1 MGMLRG
7 FVAFGVLAT
16 LSGCGAYNDFKA
28 SSAYQDYRQNCT
40 GNYTN
45 ECESKLVDTNI
56 VMLEL
61 ARSNLSR
68 DKDALV
74 KSVGKDGYERFAKA
88 ANEVIDDLVNRQEQ
102 KRPGIFARWV
112 LGEAQPFNNTRN
124 QLFLESDMK
133 ELITAVLKRVSETNR
148 VAQAS
153 APAVEPLS
161 PTAAILLGKEVQQA
175 TPQPVEVSAPPVA
188 AVQVPGPQGSVLE
201 AAVDREIANE
211 ISKDGGDEFKDNR
224 QIFLTDL
231 NGDGTNDAVV
241 LYTIE
246 GQGGGNGYFQS
257 LATFYAS
264 SGGWVHRAKVVVGQ
278 GVQSVEVIGP
288 QTLRLTVLTVG
299 PDDANCCPTVESIQK
314 FTWNGSTFLQ
324 SPST

>member
-1 MGMLRG
+1 MAL
-7 FVAFGVLAT
+7 GVLGT

-40 GNYTN
+40 GTYTN

-61 ARSNLSR
+61 ARSNLER
-68 DKDALV
+68 EKDTLV

-88 ANEVIDDLVNRQEQ
+88 ANEVIDDLIDRQEQ

-112 LGEAQPFNNTRN
+112 LGEAQPFKDTSN
-124 QLFLESDMK
+124 QLFLQSDMK
-133 ELITAVLKRVSETNR
+133 ELIAAVVTRVGQTNQ
-148 VAQAS
+148 VAQAHTQ
-153 APAVEPLS
+153 PAEPLT
-161 PTAAILLGKEVQQA
+161 PTAAILLGKEAQQQ
-175 TPQPVEVSAPPVA
+175 TLQPLEPSAPTVA
-188 AVQVPGPQGSVLE
+188 LVQPASPRSPALD
-201 AAVDREIANE
+201 AAVDREIGSE
-211 ISKDGGDEFKDNR
+211 IAKDGGDEYKDAR
-224 QIFLTDL
+224 QILLTDL

-257 LATFYAS
+257 LATFYS
-264 SGGWVHRAKVVVGQ
+264 SPGGWVHRGKLVVGQ
-278 GVQSVEVIGP
+278 GVQSVEVSGP
-288 QTLRLTVLTVG
+288 QTLRVKVLTVG
-299 PDDANCCPTVESIQK
+299 PDDANCCPSVESIQK
-314 FTWNGSTFLQ
+314 FTWNGATFLQ